1 MISQLRLGSSIG
13 AAWGWWLGELV
24 ALVPAGLRRWFGGM
38 HGRHVLLIDGSGG
51 ALAYET
57 GARRE
62 VLGRIDGPAG
72 SERAGRRSSRRQQT
86 MIRLPTE
93 YGLRTTLTLPLAASV
108 NLAQVVG
115 FEIERQTPFKPRDIY
130 FAHRIAARDAKAK
143 NLIVEL
149 AVAPR
154 TIVDE
159 ALRLAEAHGIQVA
172 GVELA
177 ATGTALAASP
187 NLLPDRQR
195 AAGQGP
201 FRVILALLAAATVA
215 LAVAAA
221 AIPLLRIE
229 AAATDLARR
238 VADAKH
244 RAEAGLKLQK
254 DIEETLQDAQFL
266 VQRKRQTASVSE
278 LLDALTR
285 LLPDDTW
292 LSELQITVSDVQ
304 LSGYAV
310 SATALLSRLDETVGF
325 SNAAFRASVTQDSKQ
340 NREQFD
346 IAAKIK
352 PRPAQ

>member
-1 MISQLRLGSSIG
+1 
-13 AAWGWWLGELV
+13 
-24 ALVPAGLRRWFGGM
+24 M

-86 MIRLPTE
+86 MIRLPAE
-93 YGLRTTLTLPLAASV
+93 HGLRTTLTLPLAASA

-266 VQRKRQTASVSE
+266 VKRQTASVSE